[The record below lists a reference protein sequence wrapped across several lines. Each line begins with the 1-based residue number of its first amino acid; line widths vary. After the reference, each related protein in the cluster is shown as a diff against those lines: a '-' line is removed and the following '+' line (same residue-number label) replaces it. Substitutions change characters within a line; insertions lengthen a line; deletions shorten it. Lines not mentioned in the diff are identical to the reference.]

1 MKINRIKYTIKS
13 QRKFKYWVSCI
24 LKKQCLYG
32 MIEKNLEVSVMHGG
46 YRNGVGRKSVNNI
59 RKPITIYLDD
69 NEKEMIEN
77 SQLPSSKN
85 FSQKCRELIYIG
97 LEQLAKE
104 LKQNTNE
111 VRYID
116 LFCGLG
122 GIRLG
127 FEQALREKGLIGKCV
142 FSSDIKPA
150 ALKAYKNYFGED
162 ARCDI
167 TKVRISN
174 IPNFEFLLAGFPCQA
189 FSQAGLGMG
198 FQDTRGTLF
207 FDVAKILMEKKPLGF
222 VLENVEGLVNH
233 DKGRTFKV
241 IVNTLIELGYS
252 VETKVLNGKDFGLA
266 QSRNRIYFI
275 GYRGRKVNN
284 LENFTVSHSVLKDI
298 IDYSIPAKHT
308 FFTEKLLEHY
318 KVAELY
324 GKSIKDKRGGDN
336 NIHSWDIGLKGEISD
351 DQRELLELLL
361 RQRRNKK
368 WADIIGIK
376 WMDGMP
382 LTESMISTFYPHE
395 NLHELLTDLV
405 DKGYLAYEYPKQLV
419 GNRRIPDE
427 TLERGYNIV
436 TGKLSFEYSK
446 ILSPNDVTPTLVAT
460 DIQKLAVPVQD
471 GLRTLSINEGLKL
484 FGYPEDYNLE
494 FLKEAEAFDLLGNTV
509 CVPVIKAVSEKLLD
523 TYLEDK

>member
-1 MKINRIKYTIKS
+1 
-13 QRKFKYWVSCI
+13 
-24 LKKQCLYG
+24 
-32 MIEKNLEVSVMHGG
+32 
-46 YRNGVGRKSVNNI
+46 
-59 RKPITIYLDD
+59 
-69 NEKEMIEN
+69 
-77 SQLPSSKN
+77 
-85 FSQKCRELIYIG
+85 
-97 LEQLAKE
+97 
-104 LKQNTNE
+104 
-111 VRYID
+111 
-116 LFCGLG
+116 
-122 GIRLG
+122 
-127 FEQALREKGLIGKCV
+127 
-142 FSSDIKPA
+142 
-150 ALKAYKNYFGED
+150 
-162 ARCDI
+162 
-167 TKVRISN
+167 
-174 IPNFEFLLAGFPCQA
+174 
-189 FSQAGLGMG
+189 MG

-318 KVAELY
+318 KVEELY

-446 ILSPNDVTPTLVAT
+446 ILYS
-460 DIQKLAVPVQD
+460 K
-471 GLRTLSINEGLKL
+471 
-484 FGYPEDYNLE
+484 
-494 FLKEAEAFDLLGNTV
+494 
-509 CVPVIKAVSEKLLD
+509 
-523 TYLEDK
+523 